1 MGVMDFMKEVQEAVN
16 DLQEQKAE
24 LEKQRKQRRNK
35 WRRR

>member
-1 MGVMDFMKEVQEAVN
+1 MDFMKEVQEAVN